1 MNRIP
6 RALRKFLLGY
16 FVLHFLAAAL
26 LAWILTALVR
36 DRMIDVHIRSLRKK
50 LGGENQLIQTVR
62 GIGGPAT
69 VSRKA
74 NSCLPAAD
82 FGCVCPS
89 QGG

>member
-1 MNRIP
+1 MTRIP
-6 RALRKFLLGY
+6 RALCKFLLAY

-62 GIGGPAT
+62 GIGGSAT